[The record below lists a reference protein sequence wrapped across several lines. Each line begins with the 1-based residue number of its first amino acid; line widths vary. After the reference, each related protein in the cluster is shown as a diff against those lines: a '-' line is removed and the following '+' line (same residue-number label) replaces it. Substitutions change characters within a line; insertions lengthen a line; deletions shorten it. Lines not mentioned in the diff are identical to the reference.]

1 MPYKFSESLQN
12 LRMSPIV
19 SISEK
24 VKTLSPEFKART
36 GKDFVLFQR
45 GEIDLPTPAFIREA
59 AKQAMDAGYTKYPK
73 SGGEDVYK
81 DAILKKLSHFNK
93 AGNLSRENIIATY
106 GGQEALELAF
116 KLFEGQ
122 KGVGFAP
129 CWSVI
134 LENFGPYCSTNFVQ
148 VPLNSDFSVDY
159 ELIRKELKDAAFFYL
174 NTPQNPSGKLFTKE
188 EVNRIVE
195 LCKENDVF
203 LISDESYEYIT
214 YDGRDHFSPIS
225 LDYEN
230 IISAFTLSKTYSM
243 TGWRLGYVVT
253 RNQSISRLFRL
264 GDYTQTAGVTTF
276 LQYAAAEALS
286 NIEESTRSVDSMMKE
301 FTQRRNALCIG
312 LKQIPGIEFDYPHGG
327 FYLFPSFTKLIP
339 EKLSGTARE
348 LYIYNKLMEAGIATV
363 YGSSFGNHFADYIRF
378 SFSATKVPVIEEA
391 IERIKKV
398 FA

>member
-1 MPYKFSESLQN
+1 
-12 LRMSPIV
+12 
-19 SISEK
+19 
-24 VKTLSPEFKART
+24 
-36 GKDFVLFQR
+36 
-45 GEIDLPTPAFIREA
+45 
-59 AKQAMDAGYTKYPK
+59 
-73 SGGEDVYK
+73 
-81 DAILKKLSHFNK
+81 
-93 AGNLSRENIIATY
+93 
-106 GGQEALELAF
+106 
-116 KLFEGQ
+116 
-122 KGVGFAP
+122 
-129 CWSVI
+129 
-134 LENFGPYCSTNFVQ
+134 
-148 VPLNSDFSVDY
+148 
-159 ELIRKELKDAAFFYL
+159 
-174 NTPQNPSGKLFTKE
+174 
-188 EVNRIVE
+188 
-195 LCKENDVF
+195 
-203 LISDESYEYIT
+203 
-214 YDGRDHFSPIS
+214 
-225 LDYEN
+225 N